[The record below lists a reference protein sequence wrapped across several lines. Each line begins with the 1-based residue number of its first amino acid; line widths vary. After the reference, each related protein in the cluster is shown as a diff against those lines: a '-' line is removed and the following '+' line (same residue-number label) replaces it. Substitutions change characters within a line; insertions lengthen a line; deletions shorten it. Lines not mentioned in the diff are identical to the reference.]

1 MTEDELSRTAA
12 TLGDRVVQSLDE
24 QRLARAVLARLAEE
38 PSDTGPATPRVRRG
52 WLLGLAAAAAML
64 LVARLTLTRSAGSI
78 AGPEA
83 PVPTLTVLH
92 ELDDLSAAELE
103 VLLETL
109 PPPAGA
115 AVHPDPASFDDLDAK
130 GLERLLRSL
139 EG

>member
-1 MTEDELSRTAA
+1 MTEDELARTAA
-12 TLGDRVVQSLDE
+12 RLGDRVVQSLDE

-38 PSDTGPATPRVRRG
+38 PSDSSPTTPRLRRG
-52 WLLGLAAAAAML
+52 LLVALAAAAAIL
-64 LVARLTLTRSAGSI
+64 LVVRLTVTSPSAPATGPESAGPS
-78 AGPEA
+78 
-83 PVPTLTVLH
+83 LTVLH

>member
-1 MTEDELSRTAA
+1 MTEDELVRTAA
-12 TLGDRVVQSLDE
+12 TLGDKVVEQLDE
-24 QRLARAVLARLAEE
+24 QRLARAVLARLTAE
-38 PSDTGPATPRVRRG
+38 PSVTVPPRRLRRG
-52 WLLGLAAAAAML
+52 WLVGLAAAAAIL
-64 LVARLTLTRSAGSI
+64 LVVRLTVAPPPTSAV
-78 AGPEA
+78 GPEEA
-83 PVPTLTVLH
+83 VPTLTVLH

-115 AVHPDPASFDDLDAK
+115 AVHPDAGSFDELDAK